1 MNKQVTTIFFDIGGV
16 LINIHP
22 EKTFKHLSNCTG
34 IHMDVIKN
42 RFPLDIHEEYEKGN
56 LSNKEWFLAVKKS
69 LPQPC
74 SLQESSF
81 WEAWKLLVGKE
92 KNSVKILKK
101 LKGYYSVW
109 LLSNTNPCHI
119 KDEIDKKFEFPH
131 LADGKIYSFDIGLRK
146 PDKAIYKIAA
156 SRASSIPER
165 CLFIDDQ
172 RENVIA
178 AENTGFIGIH
188 FQSFEQLQKDLYK
201 TGILANINLFI

>member
-22 EKTFKHLSNCTG
+22 ERTLKHLSDCTG
-34 IHMDVIKN
+34 IHIDVIKN
-42 RFPLDIHEEYEKGN
+42 RFPLDIHQEYEKGN

-69 LPQPC
+69 MPQPC
-74 SLQESSF
+74 SLWESNF
-81 WEAWKLLVGKE
+81 WESWKLLVGEE
-92 KNSVKILKK
+92 KKSVKILKK
-101 LKGYYSVW
+101 LKGNYSVW

-119 KDEIDKKFEFPH
+119 QDEIDKKFEFPH
-131 LADGKIYSFDIGLRK
+131 LADGTIYSFDIGLRK
-146 PDKAIYKIAA
+146 PDEAIYKIAA
-156 SRASSIPER
+156 SRAGSIPER

-188 FQSFEQLQKDLYK
+188 FHSVEQLQKDLYE
-201 TGILANINLFI
+201 TGILVNRNLLI

>member
-1 MNKQVTTIFFDIGGV
+1 MNKQVATIFFDIGGV
-16 LINIHP
+16 LININP
-22 EKTFKHLSNCTG
+22 ERTLKHLSDCTG
-34 IHMDVIKN
+34 IHIDVIKN
-42 RFPLDIHEEYEKGN
+42 RVPLDIHQEYEKGN

-69 LPQPC
+69 MPQPC
-74 SLQESSF
+74 SLWESSF

-92 KNSVKILKK
+92 KNSVKILIK

-119 KDEIDKKFEFPH
+119 QDEIDKKFEFPH
-131 LADGKIYSFDIGLRK
+131 LADGTIYSFDIGLRK

-156 SRASSIPER
+156 SRAGSIPER

-188 FQSFEQLQKDLYK
+188 FQSFKQLQKDLYE
-201 TGILANINLFI
+201 TGILVNRNLLI